1 MSSNNINDLDN
12 EYESGQ
18 EMLDD
23 ITEILANR
31 AEKFSDAANK
41 LRLAVI
47 ILGAL
52 AISRD
57 AAAKI
62 IANWQMSENYV
73 IGFYAFVGM
82 CTAIAGGILATFKF
96 ESRAAELK
104 VLAVAAQSTKE
115 KIKTNWNK
123 ALCKETDKE
132 RTEEKINVLENQDNT
147 TGEILEK
154 AAAFTNISRRI
165 IKQQRKQLS
174 SSVTATRISD
184 GDSA

>member
-1 MSSNNINDLDN
+1 MSSNNIKNLD
-12 EYESGQ
+12 EKYENGQ

-23 ITEILANR
+23 VTEILANR
-31 AEKFSDAANK
+31 AEKFSDAANN

-62 IANWQMSENYV
+62 LANWQMSENYV
-73 IGFYAFVGM
+73 IGFYAIVGM
-82 CTAIAGGILATFKF
+82 CTAIAGGVLATFKF

-115 KIKTNWNK
+115 KIKTSWNK
-123 ALCKETDKE
+123 ALCIEDDKKRNE
-132 RTEEKINVLENQDNT
+132 DKIKILEQQDDK

-174 SSVTATRISD
+174 SSAAPPQISAS
-184 GDSA
+184 GAA